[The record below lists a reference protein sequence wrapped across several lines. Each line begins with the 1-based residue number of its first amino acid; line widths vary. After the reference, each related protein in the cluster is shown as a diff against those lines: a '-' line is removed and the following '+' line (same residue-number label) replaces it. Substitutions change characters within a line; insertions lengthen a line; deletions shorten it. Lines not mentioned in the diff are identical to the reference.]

1 MSRPT
6 YSYRKW
12 TIQNAA
18 KLVAGTTVQSL
29 PMIVVFKTA
38 LTAIGSLH
46 LLKMLN

>member
-1 MSRPT
+1 MGRPT

-29 PMIVVFKTA
+29 PMMVVA
-38 LTAIGSLH
+38 LLSGGAKRH
-46 LLKMLN
+46 